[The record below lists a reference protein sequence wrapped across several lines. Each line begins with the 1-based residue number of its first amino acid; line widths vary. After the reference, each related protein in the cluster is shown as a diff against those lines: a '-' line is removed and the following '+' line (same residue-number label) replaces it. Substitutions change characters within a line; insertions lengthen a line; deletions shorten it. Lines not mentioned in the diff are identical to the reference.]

1 MAIYPVYRIADVG
14 NAVNYRLMKEID
26 KIGFEQEVLRKPKI
40 RSSRDIY
47 NLFAHLSD
55 SHY

>member
-26 KIGFEQEVLRKPKI
+26 KIGIEGACL
-40 RSSRDIY
+40 
-47 NLFAHLSD
+47 
-55 SHY
+55 